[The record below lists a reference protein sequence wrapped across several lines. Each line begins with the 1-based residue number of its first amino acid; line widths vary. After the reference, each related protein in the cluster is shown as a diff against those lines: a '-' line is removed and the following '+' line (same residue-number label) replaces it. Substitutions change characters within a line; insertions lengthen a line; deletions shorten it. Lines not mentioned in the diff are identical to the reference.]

1 MIRITCPNNNI
12 PERTYSI
19 DVLFK
24 ELLGLKREQYDIL
37 FDNHIDCYLIKYNDK
52 TIVIEDHFFIRYPE
66 PLSYLSSEN
75 LPKELKFFHGLG
87 LEIPILYGVDKFI
100 CDGNKTIVGIDV
112 FASTFFM
119 LTRWEE
125 FLLGREENGDCDENE
140 LFCVKKG
147 IFTRPIVHEYE
158 KLIKLLLI
166 DSDIQCDD
174 RKYKVVMSHDVDGFL
189 TPSFGDIIKS
199 MLRQLRYGPPKN
211 KVLNLTWQEKIK
223 YKQSFPNAIC
233 QFELYAELCRNYNIP
248 EWFYFKVCNVGE
260 KECTY
265 KFDDKQTKEV
275 VRWLKNQKND
285 FIIPGFHPS
294 QSTFEN
300 EKQWDKEIERIKD
313 LLCVAPQIGRNH
325 HLLYNQ
331 RMLRMWEK
339 TAKGNPDSV
348 LEISNC
354 VFHNHIGF
362 RSGVASPYHLFDLF
376 ERRPM
381 KLREHPCQ
389 IMDTVIRYHRKK
401 ESEKEIWNEIET
413 VVKSAKEHECEL
425 VLTWHIYIRNIKLI
439 FNYFKW
445 CQNVVKYAV
454 NQ

>member
-24 ELLGLKREQYDIL
+24 ELLGLKGEQYDIL

-125 FLLGREENGDCDENE
+125 SLLGREENGDCDENE
-140 LFCVKKG
+140 LFCVKNE

-158 KLIKLLLI
+158 YLLKLLLA
-166 DSDIQCDD
+166 DCGIQGKN
-174 RKYKVVMSHDVDGFL
+174 RKYNVVMSHDVDGFL
-189 TPSFGDIIKS
+189 TPTFGDIIWS
-199 MLRQLRYGPPKN
+199 LVRQFRYGPPKN

-223 YKQSFPNAIC
+223 YKQSFPDAIC
-233 QFELYAELCRNYNIP
+233 QFALYAELCKKYNIP

-265 KFDDKQTKEV
+265 TFDASQTKEV
-275 VRWLKNQKND
+275 VKWLKNQIDEK
-285 FIIPGFHPS
+285 IVLGFHPS
-294 QSTFEN
+294 QNTFEN
-300 EKQWDKEIERIKD
+300 DKQWGKEIERIKD
-313 LLCVAPQIGRNH
+313 LLGFAPQIGRNH
-325 HLLYNQ
+325 HLLFNYK
-331 RMLRMWEK
+331 MLRMWEK
-339 TAKGNPDSV
+339 FAERTPDGV
-348 LEISNC
+348 IEISNC

-362 RSGVASPYHLFDLF
+362 RSGVASSYHLFDIF
-376 ERRPM
+376 ERKPM
-381 KLREHPCQ
+381 RLYEHPCQ

-401 ESEKEIWNEIET
+401 ESEEDIWNEIKS
-413 VVKSAKEHECEL
+413 VVRYAQKYECEL
-425 VLTWHIYIRNIKLI
+425 VLTWHIYIRNKKLI
-439 FNYFKW
+439 SDYFKW
-445 CQNVVKYAV
+445 CEDIVKYAV